1 MDDHYSI
8 YLHVFPNRKRYVGC
22 TGKSNVKDRW
32 NGGFGYERQDA
43 IFRAIC
49 EFGWKNVKHY
59 ILFENLSKNE
69 AQIIE
74 AYLIRKWKTNHHSY
88 GYNTIMPKIVIPD
101 GYVLP
106 ELHKKRVFDDNH
118 ISEEDRVKRRL
129 HNRNNNQNNCG
140 GAHYNAKMVFCIE
153 LDEVFPSVTQAAIA
167 IGVSPANIRHCLSG
181 KQQSAGTHY
190 YTGIPLHWEYVNKKI
205 KN

>member
-1 MDDHYSI
+1 MNAKMQFFELFANLVGRMLNIIFFLRI
-8 YLHVFPNRKRYVGC
+8 Y
-22 TGKSNVKDRW
+22 
-32 NGGFGYERQDA
+32 Q
-43 IFRAIC
+43 
-49 EFGWKNVKHY
+49 
-59 ILFENLSKNE
+59 KNE

-190 YTGIPLHWEYVNKKI
+190 YTGIPLHWEYVNKNKEL
-205 KN
+205 KG